1 MMNVCEIMTRDANCQ
16 QVHLRI
22 QVLVVPHTGRQ
33 LPNNPWIQDQVVN
46 EALVAWDT
54 FKKKRFKK
62 VLFM

>member
-1 MMNVCEIMTRDANCQ
+1 MMNVCEIMTRDANRQ

-33 LPNNPWIQDQVVN
+33 LPDNPWIQNQVVN

-54 FKKKRFKK
+54 F
-62 VLFM
+62 